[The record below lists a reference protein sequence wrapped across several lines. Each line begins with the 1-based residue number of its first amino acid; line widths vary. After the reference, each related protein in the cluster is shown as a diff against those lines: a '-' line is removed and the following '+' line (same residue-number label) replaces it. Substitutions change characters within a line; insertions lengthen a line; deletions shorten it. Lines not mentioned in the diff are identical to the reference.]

1 MLLSSNES
9 KFVKIGGHDYLYFG
23 GTNYL
28 GLAHREELL
37 AVLQSCFNDFGFSSG
52 ASRLTSGE
60 NDVLIAL
67 EHELA
72 DFCNSESAVS
82 LPAGYM
88 ANQAALEA
96 LDADIDVWI
105 ISTRAHSS
113 ICSAVKHSKARVIR
127 TDVADFYEC
136 QESLRTKFKV
146 DKSQRVG
153 MFAEPIDA
161 LTGKVQPIQ
170 KLLEQ
175 LEDCDYLVLD
185 ECQSIG
191 VLGASGKGALEE
203 FSLAPQANVLRTGT
217 FSKAFGTYGGFVL
230 AASSIIY
237 QLKAKS
243 DGYRGSTSLPPP
255 LCAASREAVRLLK
268 ENPLDTVSKLKDNIA
283 YLNALFGESAVL
295 SEALNWP
302 SQYAFQST
310 PIYYLLGFSDVSER
324 RKKLL
329 DHSIYVPSMANYF
342 NDGKESGFR
351 FTIQS
356 GHEKDDLAR
365 LVKGLEDL

>member
-9 KFVKIGGHDYLYFG
+9 KYVKIDGRDYLYFG

-37 AVLQSCFNDFGFSSG
+37 AVIQTCFNDFGFSSG

-60 NDVLIAL
+60 NDVVISL

-72 DFCNSESAVS
+72 FFCESEAAVS

-96 LDADIDVWI
+96 IDSDIDVWI
-105 ISTRAHSS
+105 ISSRAHSS
-113 ICSAVKHSKARVIR
+113 IASAVKHSKAKVIK
-127 TDVADFYEC
+127 TEPFNFFESS
-136 QESLRTKFKV
+136 ESLRKILGLDATN
-146 DKSQRVG
+146 RIG
-153 MFAEPIDA
+153 IFAEPIDP
-161 LTGKVQPIQ
+161 LTGRVQAIN
-170 KLLEQ
+170 KIVAQ
-175 LEDCDYLVLD
+175 LQNKDYLILD

-191 VLGASGKGALEE
+191 VLGATGKGALQE
-203 FSLAPQANVLRTGT
+203 FSLAPHTNIIRTGT

-230 AASSIIY
+230 GSSDFVY
-237 QLKAKS
+237 KLKANS

-255 LCAASREAVRLLK
+255 LCAASREAVRLLR
-268 ENPLDTVSKLKDNIA
+268 ENPSETVVRLKQNIE
-283 YLNALFGESAVL
+283 YLNGLFQKSADLAELL
-295 SEALNWP
+295 SWNEKY
-302 SQYAFQST
+302 SEQST
-310 PIYYLLGFSDVSER
+310 PIYYLLGFSIVSEQ

-329 DHSIYVPSMANYF
+329 EHSIYVPSMANYF
-342 NDGKESGFR
+342 NDGKEAGFR

-356 GHEKDDLAR
+356 GHEK
-365 LVKGLEDL
+365 EDLEKLVEALES